1 MKKTITVNEQKRSFI
16 MGDLMAYI
24 QKLEL
29 FGFFSGYCL
38 LYSLIFS
45 FQKPSN
51 SKAQTLLEKVAKLLP
66 YAYALTATLYAAMI
80 VKNIS
85 LNISIRN
92 FKEQFQLPYLQII
105 ALLALLF
112 WIPFFSKR
120 KILSLL
126 HSLVFFTYLLMDIFL
141 LSQRVEGKELMYN
154 DMKLFTDSLLLNL
167 TTIILVVILHF
178 FFTIYRK
185 KRDFTA

>member
-1 MKKTITVNEQKRSFI
+1 

-38 LYSLIFS
+38 LYTLILS

-51 SKAQTLLEKVAKLLP
+51 SKAQTLLQKVGNLLP

-80 VKNIS
+80 LKNIS
-85 LNISIRN
+85 LNISVRN

-120 KILSLL
+120 KMLSLL
-126 HSLVFFTYLLMDIFL
+126 HSLVFFIYLLMDIYL
-141 LSQRVEGKELMYN
+141 QAQRVEGKELMHN

-167 TTIILVVILHF
+167 TTLAFVVIIYF
-178 FFTIYRK
+178 FFITLRK